1 MIYGYTIFRFSDIFY
16 IDATNQQTLEADLI
30 AITPTNIE
38 QSIAGCHHWLASQ
51 HGQNWLVFFDNADDV
66 QLNLGKFFPKCR
78 FGNILVTT
86 RNPQLRHYA
95 EKDADAKIA
104 DMDPEDAKCLL
115 MKVSWAEKRDEN
127 EELAAL
133 IVKVPFIIVFLI
145 IIFML
150 TMRIESPLFC
160 IGHLSSWCL
169 HSSLLLTQEVSRA
182 LTGAS

>member
-1 MIYGYTIFRFSDIFY
+1 M
-16 IDATNQQTLEADLI
+16 
-30 AITPTNIE
+30 E
-38 QSIAGCHHWLASQ
+38 QSVAACHQWLISQ
-51 HGQNWLVFFDNADDV
+51 HETNWLLFFDNADDV
-66 QLNLGKFFPKCR
+66 QLNLGTFFPKCR
-78 FGNILVTT
+78 CGNILVTT

-115 MKVSWAEKRDEN
+115 MKVSWAEKTYEN

-133 IVKVPFIIVFLI
+133 IVKVPVINFLLK

-150 TMRIESPLFC
+150 MVSIESPLFC

-169 HSSLLLTQEVSRA
+169 HSLLLLTQEVSRA
-182 LTGAS
+182 VPRVS